1 MDKNQSVIKE
11 PSYQDILDGI
21 KKLRECSHKGSA
33 MQVPSIILKK
43 SFVELNLNP
52 GTNEIVTDPL
62 NVNRVFGCPTLVI
75 EDEDFEKIFKSKE
88 TYAFST
94 LDKEYFER
102 ISILAAHYKN
112 MRKVK

>member
-1 MDKNQSVIKE
+1 MDKKSIVCE

-21 KKLRECSHKGSA
+21 KKLRECSTKGFA
-33 MQVPSIILKK
+33 IQVPYIILKK

-52 GTNEIVTDPL
+52 CTNEIVTDSL
-62 NVNRVFGCPTLVI
+62 NVNRVFGSPTLVI
-75 EDEDFEKIFKSKE
+75 EDEDFEKIFKSEE
-88 TYAFST
+88 TYVFTT

-102 ISILAAHYKN
+102 IQMLSIHYKN